1 MRAASEAE
9 VAQALADVDVWVP
22 DLHPDDRYVPVA
34 DLLDSGLAG
43 RVTRRLRGAP
53 DRVGV
58 SAVSMGIPSRLWS
71 LTVVPAVRHGVVVDP
86 ATLCARDDDG
96 SVLLGVRGLRGH
108 AEVTA
113 DDVHAV
119 VMAVLEPLV
128 AALPL
133 SPRLHWGNVA
143 ASLGAVPRVHG
154 LRADE
159 PLVADL
165 LSRAPLAGLLDGARR
180 RTCCLFYLAPGAG
193 LCGDCSLDHVP
204 TATREKSV

>member
-1 MRAASEAE
+1 MRTASPAE
-9 VAQALADVDVWVP
+9 VERSLRDVAAWAPDLDPDERYVDVV
-22 DLHPDDRYVPVA
+22 DLVG
-34 DLLDSGLAG
+34 SGLAA

-53 DRVGV
+53 DRVGH
-58 SAVSMGIPSRLWS
+58 SAVSMGVASRLWS
-71 LTVVPAVRHGVVVDP
+71 LTVVPASRDGVVVDP
-86 ATLCARDDDG
+86 AAVCARDDDG
-96 SVLLGVRGLRGH
+96 SVLLGVRGPRGL
-108 AEVTA
+108 AGVTA
-113 DDVHAV
+113 DDVHDV

-143 ASLGAVPRVHG
+143 ASLAVVPRVHG
-154 LRADE
+154 LPAGD

-165 LSRAPLAGLLDGARR
+165 LSRPPLAGLLDGPRR

-204 TATREKSV
+204 TREKSV